1 MSSSQ
6 DYAKVAEAS
15 IRQAE
20 QDEADATLRGD
31 VAALDGLW
39 TEQLLAYSQSNIYAG
54 KQVLLSLIGSGA
66 FRLRSHRR
74 TTLQVIVD
82 GDRALAVGNE
92 NSQLEGPMSGTMM
105 LCSYMNVW
113 TRQVDRWRLFGRHV
127 CLISLM
133 HADPP

>member
-39 TEQLLAYSQSNIYAG
+39 TEELLAYSQSNIYAG
-54 KQVLLSLIGSGA
+54 KQVLLSLIGGGA

-113 TRQVDRWRLFGRHV
+113 TRQEDRWRLFGRHV
-127 CLISLM
+127 GLISLM
-133 HADPP
+133 NADSP

>member
-127 CLISLM
+127 GLISLM

>member
-20 QDEADATLRGD
+20 QDEAEATLRGD

-39 TEQLLAYSQSNIYAG
+39 TDELLAYSQSNIYAG
-54 KQVLLSLIGSGA
+54 KQVLLSLIGGGA

-74 TTLQVIVD
+74 TTLQVI
-82 GDRALAVGNE
+82 
-92 NSQLEGPMSGTMM
+92 P
-105 LCSYMNVW
+105 
-113 TRQVDRWRLFGRHV
+113 
-127 CLISLM
+127 
-133 HADPP
+133 

>member
-1 MSSSQ
+1 MSSAQ
-6 DYAKVAEAS
+6 DYAKAAEAS

-20 QDEADATLRGD
+20 QDEAEATLRAD
-31 VAALDGLW
+31 VTALDWLW
-39 TEQLLAYSQSNIYAG
+39 TEELLAYSQSNIYAG

-113 TRQVDRWRLFGRHV
+113 TLHADRWRLFGRHV
-127 CLISLM
+127 GLITLM
-133 HADPP
+133 NADPP